1 MNDAPPSSGGGGRG
15 SRMAVA
21 VTAVILTLALVAIGV
36 YAWRTLGASELTVHG
51 YIALVLGVVGTI
63 GLGVGL
69 MVLVFYSNR
78 YGYDER
84 VGGGDE
90 PPERR

>member
-1 MNDAPPSSGGGGRG
+1 MDDAPPPSRSGGRG

-21 VTAVILTLALVAIGV
+21 VTAVILALSLVAIGV
-36 YAWRTLGASELTVHG
+36 YAWHTLGASELTVHG
-51 YIALVLGVVGTI
+51 YIALVLGVIGTI